1 LQACRALN
9 KNKYRAVPVYISRGG
24 GFFTGDALL
33 DIANFRDLPKL
44 LGKVEQVV
52 PIATND
58 GRLRLAPLSGQTNR
72 FFAKDSAFIDVALPI
87 VHGTNVEDGT
97 LQGFLQTL
105 GIPFVGCDVTASA
118 LGMDKYVQKLLF
130 RDAGLLVLDG
140 IRLTAGEYYS
150 ARDKSAAALEW
161 KLPYPM
167 IVKPLN
173 LGSSI
178 GVALAQDRVGLQLA
192 IEEAFQFCTRILIEP
207 AITSLREINCAVL
220 GDYDTAQASE
230 CEEPKGGAL
239 LSYDD
244 KYGSGS
250 KAAKEQQ
257 GGMTNLKRL
266 LPAPISKELRVKIRE
281 TAVTAFKALNCSG
294 VARIDFLLDTAT
306 ANIFVNEINTIP
318 GSLSFYL
325 WEPLGMSY
333 TELLEELIALAFK
346 RYREDQS
353 VHYDIETNIL
363 SAFAGG
369 GKRSKL

>member
-1 LQACRALN
+1 LN
-9 KNKYRAVPVYISRGG
+9 KNKYRAVPVYLSRGG

-33 DIANFRDLPKL
+33 DIANYRDLPKL
-44 LGKVEQVV
+44 LGKAEQVV
-52 PIATND
+52 PVATND

-72 FFAKDSAFIDVALPI
+72 FFGKDNGVYIDVALPI

-105 GIPFVGCDVTASA
+105 GIPFAGCDVTASA

-130 RDAGLLVLDG
+130 RDAGLPVLDC
-140 IRLTAGEYYS
+140 IRLSAGEYYS

-167 IVKPLN
+167 VIKPLN

-178 GVALAQDRVGLQLA
+178 GVALAQDRVGLQFA

-220 GDYDTAQASE
+220 GDYDTAKASE

-244 KYGSGS
+244 KYGSGGKGS
-250 KAAKEQQ
+250 KA
-257 GGMTNLKRL
+257 GGMTNLKRV
-266 LPAPISKELRVKIRE
+266 LPAPISKELRTKIRE

-333 TELLEELIALAFK
+333 TELLEELISLAFK
-346 RYREDQS
+346 RYREDSS

-363 SAFAGG
+363 STFSGG